1 MSEPAIHTAR
11 QMIRPEKD
19 TFLAEENPFE
29 AMMERFD
36 HAAQLLNLDP
46 GLYKVLRNPEKQII
60 VSVPVLRDSG
70 ELEVYTGYRVLY
82 NTSRGPAKG
91 GIRFDLNVT
100 LEEVKALA
108 AWMTWKCAIVNIP
121 FGGARGGVVCDPSAM
136 SMTELERVTRRY
148 TSGIIETLG
157 PDSDVPAPDV
167 NTNERVMAWIMDTY
181 SMHHRHTVTAVVTGK
196 PIEMGGS
203 LGRREATGRGCMIV
217 TREALAR
224 LGMSL
229 KGARIAVQGFGNVG
243 SVSADLMAREGATV
257 VAVSDKSGGV
267 YDPKGL
273 DVADLLRWAGE
284 RRHLS
289 AYAKAEHIT
298 NEQLLV
304 VDCDVLIPAATENVI
319 TRKNAPNIKAKVIC
333 EGANGPTTAAWDVC
347 LMRYRVVAVGRVKD
361 AALRAACDEYLDRL
375 RRYTRIEEREVK
387 DEARV
392 LAAVPEGSRLVALS
406 RRGEEWSSADLAEW
420 TARWERDGRDVTFAI
435 GGADALPEP
444 VLRAAEQCWSLSHLT
459 FPHELARVILFEQL
473 YRAHTI

>member
-1 MSEPAIHTAR
+1 
-11 QMIRPEKD
+11 
-19 TFLAEENPFE
+19 
-29 AMMERFD
+29 
-36 HAAQLLNLDP
+36 
-46 GLYKVLRNPEKQII
+46 
-60 VSVPVLRDSG
+60 
-70 ELEVYTGYRVLY
+70 
-82 NTSRGPAKG
+82 
-91 GIRFDLNVT
+91 
-100 LEEVKALA
+100 
-108 AWMTWKCAIVNIP
+108 
-121 FGGARGGVVCDPSAM
+121 
-136 SMTELERVTRRY
+136 
-148 TSGIIETLG
+148 
-157 PDSDVPAPDV
+157 
-167 NTNERVMAWIMDTY
+167 MAWIMDTY

-333 EGANGPTTAAWDVC
+333 EGANGPTTAAADKVLEEKGIFVIPDILANAGGVTVSYFEWVQDRGGYFWDLETVNRRLESIMERSFHEVLGLVDKHKVSTRIAC
-347 LMRYRVVAVGRVKD
+347 YMLAVDRV
-361 AALRAACDEYLDRL
+361 AAMHRL
-375 RRYTRIEEREVK
+375 RGMY
-387 DEARV
+387 A
-392 LAAVPEGSRLVALS
+392 
-406 RRGEEWSSADLAEW
+406 
-420 TARWERDGRDVTFAI
+420 
-435 GGADALPEP
+435 
-444 VLRAAEQCWSLSHLT
+444 
-459 FPHELARVILFEQL
+459 
-473 YRAHTI
+473 